1 MHKFSVILSAHF
13 SRATWLLSLH
23 PSVYLLFSPLS
34 SVGHRFV
41 KGIYEHSL
49 AAYFILFNEEE
60 MDVELL
66 KVNWIKL
73 FY

>member
-1 MHKFSVILSAHF
+1 MHTFSVILSAHF
-13 SRATWLLSLH
+13 SRAARLLSLH
-23 PSVYLLFSPLS
+23 PSVYLLFPSHQWDTDLLKGS
-34 SVGHRFV
+34 MNAVSV
-41 KGIYEHSL
+41 L
-49 AAYFILFNEEE
+49 ILFNEEE